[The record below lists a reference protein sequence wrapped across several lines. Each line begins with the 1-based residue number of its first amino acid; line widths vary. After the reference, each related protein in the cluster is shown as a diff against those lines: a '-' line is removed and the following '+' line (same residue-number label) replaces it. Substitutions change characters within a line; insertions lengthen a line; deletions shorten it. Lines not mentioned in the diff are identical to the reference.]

1 MLSCMFFSFDWV
13 SKTQKSDIKYSL
25 SFGGY
30 TPEILVKNV
39 GVK

>member
-1 MLSCMFFSFDWV
+1 MFFSFDWV
-13 SKTQKSDIKYSL
+13 TEIQKTGYNDSL
-25 SFGGY
+25 SYGGY